1 MIIESLEKI
10 YNTST
15 EKVIA
20 LTNFSYKFEKGK
32 FYAIMGT
39 SGSGKSTLI
48 KILGLMDVLTSGK
61 YFINEKDVSSLND
74 TELSSIRM
82 NNIGFI
88 FQDYYL
94 DKNLRAYENVM
105 VPMLINKS
113 IEKEKRKTRA
123 CELLKALGLGDRL
136 KHFPKELSGGEQQRV
151 CIARSL
157 ANNPDYI
164 LADEPTGNLDENNE
178 VRIMQILKQLS
189 KSGKCIIVVSHSN
202 EILKYADEVLKLKGG
217 KLVNNNE
224 DY

>member
-113 IEKEKRKTRA
+113 IGKEKRKTIA